1 MKKQYTYQCEK
12 GLDKSDNHKCP
23 NMKYDEEDTSM
34 ESERYECKTCGQ
46 RYKLYY
52 EDMA

>member
-1 MKKQYTYQCEK
+1 MTDKQPSKCQNGER
-12 GLDKSDNHKCP
+12 NKCP
-23 NMKYDEEDTSM
+23 NMKYDENAGGM
-34 ESERYECKTCGQ
+34 EYELYECAVCGE